1 MVISQVPRTILWQ
14 FLWKTSNILYLRKEL
29 RIVGQLEGCLASL
42 PRQLNLCGRPLRL
55 MNEEAHFLLKNNYCE
70 LLSCS
75 DLASPPTKQ
84 SADNFKEIQNRAFEE
99 QRLLVKEEKMQQIL
113 RAGEKILEGKRR
125 KLNKE
130 AAKSG
135 NEPPPLTLEQ
145 AVDEEIRRIPEL
157 TQANA
162 LVQIFTDIK
171 LFSEHPVLDCEKL
184 APISWDYPSSEN
196 DKIRA
201 TVYGDLWAKGFYIT
215 GGEKFGGDFLVYPGD
230 PVRFHAKYIA
240 ICLPFEGLLTPF
252 QIAVHARVAVSVNKK
267 VLLCTVNSDSRVIYK
282 YLEWLDAKREKMS
295 QETIK

>member
-162 LVQIFTDIK
+162 LVQIFT
-171 LFSEHPVLDCEKL
+171 
-184 APISWDYPSSEN
+184 
-196 DKIRA
+196 
-201 TVYGDLWAKGFYIT
+201 
-215 GGEKFGGDFLVYPGD
+215 GD

>member
-1 MVISQVPRTILWQ
+1 MFNLPESKTVQNRDDT
-14 FLWKTSNILYLRKEL
+14 FLLTVKLLMMNTVYVFEISNILYLRKEL

-55 MNEEAHFLLKNNYCE
+55 MNEEAHFLLKNNYCFIVHLFIFRICGTVRIE
-70 LLSCS
+70 FKTPSKQQL
-75 DLASPPTKQ
+75 DLPEMS
-84 SADNFKEIQNRAFEE
+84 
-99 QRLLVKEEKMQQIL
+99 VKEEKMQQIL

-162 LVQIFTDIK
+162 LVQIFT
-171 LFSEHPVLDCEKL
+171 EHPVLDCEKL

-282 YLEWLDAKREKMS
+282 YLEWS
-295 QETIK
+295 NG